1 MTLKQYLK
9 ENKTI
14 EGRTIVYL
22 KYKNKLTFRDINNL
36 DGYIYKLTIVSITDY
51 FGQKLVELKSCKE
64 H

>member
-1 MTLKQYLK
+1 MTLKKYLQ
-9 ENKTI
+9 ENKNI

-22 KYKNKLTFRDINNL
+22 KYKNNLTFRDINNL

-51 FGQKLVELKSCKE
+51 FGQKLVELKSCKQ

>member
-9 ENKTI
+9 ENKNI

-36 DGYIYKLTIVSITDY
+36 DGYIYKLTIDSVSDY
-51 FGQKLVELKSCKE
+51 FGQKLVVLKSCKE
-64 H
+64 C